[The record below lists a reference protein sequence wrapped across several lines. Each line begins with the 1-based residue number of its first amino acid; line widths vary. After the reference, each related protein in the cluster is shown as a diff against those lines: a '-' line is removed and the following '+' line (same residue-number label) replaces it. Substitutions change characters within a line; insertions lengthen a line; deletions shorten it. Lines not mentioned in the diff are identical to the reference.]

1 MSRESEALINV
12 PHLRFLGKEGG
23 YWADGWIAQ
32 EVHLSCEAIDDLSG
46 LNISIWNPDSALK
59 YAGNVVTVAC
69 NQWKSVTEPL
79 AMGERVDVHLP
90 ISAYSGDELEISILS
105 SSVMKQDALDTRER
119 GVILV
124 SVAAIPAKKEA
135 G

>member
-1 MSRESEALINV
+1 MSRELDALINV

-23 YWADGWIAQ
+23 YWADGWITQ
-32 EVHLSCEAIDDLSG
+32 ELHLSCEAIDDLSG
-46 LNISIWNPDSALK
+46 LNVSIWNPDSALK
-59 YAGNVVTVAC
+59 YAGNLVTVAC

-90 ISAYSGDELEISILS
+90 IVVHGGDELEISVFS
-105 SSVMKQDALDTRER
+105 SNVMKQDALDTRER

-124 SVAAIPAKKEA
+124 SISAIPDKKDV